1 MMDKN
6 KNIGISVIIC
16 CYNSSK
22 RIPEVLQALV
32 EQKFN
37 SPILWEIV
45 LVDNASTDNT
55 SSIAL
60 SIWKSLNAG
69 IDFRITYETLP
80 GLANARARGIQE
92 SRYEYL
98 VFCDDDNWL
107 FPDYLQGVYNILQ
120 SNPVVA
126 ACGGIGIP
134 VFETA
139 KPSWF
144 DEYAEAFATGSQEIN
159 TEEGKLLNLYGAG
172 IGITKSSLDQLALA
186 KFNPFMVGRVGNK
199 LSSSEDT
206 ELTYALVLIG
216 QTLHFSSE
224 LKFYHYLPKERL
236 QFSYLKKLFIAF
248 GNDGPVRNLY
258 YANISNRF
266 FHRQVRNWGFHFLLS
281 LFRLVKYVIIPPKKG
296 GRVIYFNWS
305 KAYIKSLFALR
316 NSYAEMQSDIYRI
329 KEFSLQTNAATG
341 LLV

>member
-1 MMDKN
+1 MMDN
-6 KNIGISVIIC
+6 NRNIGISVIIC

-22 RIPEVLQALV
+22 RIKDVLQALV
-32 EQKFN
+32 VQKFN
-37 SPILWEIV
+37 TAVLWEII

-55 SSIAL
+55 SSTAQ
-60 SIWKSLNAG
+60 SIWKTLNAD
-69 IDFRITYETLP
+69 IDFRITYENSP
-80 GLANARARGIQE
+80 GLANARDRGIKE

-107 FPDYLQGVYNILQ
+107 YPDYLQGVYTILS
-120 SNPVVA
+120 SNAVIA
-126 ACGGIGIP
+126 ACGGVGIP

-139 KPSWF
+139 KPAWF

-172 IGITKSSLDQLALA
+172 IALKKRSLDQLALA
-186 KFNPFMVGRVGNK
+186 KFNPFMIGRVGSK

-236 QFSYLKKLFIAF
+236 QFSYLKKLFVAF

-266 FHRQVRNWGFHFLLS
+266 FHKQVRHWGFHFLLS
-281 LFRLVKYVIIPPKKG
+281 LFRLVKYAIVPPKKG

-316 NSYAEMQSDIYRI
+316 NSYADIQSDIYRI
-329 KEFSLQTNAATG
+329 KKFSLQTSAAAD
-341 LLV
+341 LVV